1 MESVLDLYKR
11 RYDRARPVVCIDE
24 KPVQLREDVR
34 EPIPT
39 ASGRPRRTDHEYRR
53 RGTANLFVVY
63 EPLRGGRRIEATER
77 RTKVDFAHLL
87 KRVVDDDD
95 PKAEEVQVVCDN
107 LNIHDLSAL
116 FEAFATTEARRI
128 ARRVRLH
135 KMPKH
140 GSWRNMAEIER
151 AAPPGLGGAP
161 ARDVGLAGAAQ
172 QPGCPL
178 GLAVH
183 HRRRSHP
190 APAPLSIC

>member
-63 EPLRGGRRIEATER
+63 EPLRGWRRIEATER

-87 KRVVDDDD
+87 RRVVDDDY

-107 LNIHDLSAL
+107 LNIHNLSAL
-116 FEAFATTEARRI
+116 YEAFAPIEARRI

-135 KMPKH
+135 KTPKH
-140 GSWRNMAEIER
+140 GS
-151 AAPPGLGGAP
+151 
-161 ARDVGLAGAAQ
+161 
-172 QPGCPL
+172 
-178 GLAVH
+178 
-183 HRRRSHP
+183 
-190 APAPLSIC
+190 